1 MLSKLNIIFLSL
13 KARHY
18 MIKVLTVYSVPA
30 MFCFRFVSS
39 RENFGLLLL
48 FFGELN
54 IDIPLNTEKCR
65 YLRGKY
71 SERKLKGP
79 RCELAAGVLLFY
91 LSGMAGS
98 LTPDI
103 TSFRKGFHFL
113 IHVFDSERK

>member
-1 MLSKLNIIFLSL
+1 
-13 KARHY
+13 
-18 MIKVLTVYSVPA
+18 

-71 SERKLKGP
+71 SERKLKQLSWVWKCIKS
-79 RCELAAGVLLFY
+79 RFMLLQKY
-91 LSGMAGS
+91 LDFIVEEEVEKENLHAKDLQMS
-98 LTPDI
+98 
-103 TSFRKGFHFL
+103 
-113 IHVFDSERK
+113 